1 MNECL
6 VLTLT
11 GIAGVFGVNVAFTV
25 KLRRGTPQFVLD
37 VFADLFHLTATGT
50 VNTPNLKQHQSRN
63 IKPPVYTQQVS
74 YHSMNH
80 VVVHGY
86 TH

>member
-1 MNECL
+1 MVSTVTLSCIFRQS
-6 VLTLT
+6 VL
-11 GIAGVFGVNVAFTV
+11 NHH
-25 KLRRGTPQFVLD
+25 PD
-37 VFADLFHLTATGT
+37 ES

-80 VVVHGY
+80 AVVRGY
-86 TH
+86 KPRSIHRLIV